1 MGNTISNL
9 TAKCIPEYGNDDELL
24 SEEKPGQ
31 QQLPPTPSSS
41 QPPSSQQV
49 PQQVP
54 QQPTGT
60 PQNVPKPQEKHEESD
75 EAIFKVTSQEGEPK
89 SSVIVEES
97 YGMAPIS
104 AMQRPAEK
112 QKSAVDEDD
121 IFKDMEPEI
130 KKPLTI
136 HTQKSMP
143 QTSDRLRL
151 EITQEDQED
160 TSGWD

>member
-1 MGNTISNL
+1 MISNL
-9 TAKCIPEYGNDDELL
+9 TSKCIPEYGNDDELL
-24 SEEKPGQ
+24 SEEKASQ
-31 QQLPPTPSSS
+31 QQLPPPSPQQQQ
-41 QPPSSQQV
+41 QPSQQ
-49 PQQVP
+49 PS
-54 QQPTGT
+54 TGT
-60 PQNVPKPQEKHEESD
+60 PQNVPKPQEKREESD
-75 EAIFKVTSQEGEPK
+75 EAIFKVTSQGGEPK

-112 QKSAVDEDD
+112 QKDNADEDD